1 MVLARLLGRFRL
13 AKAFSQ
19 RKLDAL
25 RRKWQ
30 KLLRL
35 QDWRITSNFVN
46 PEFLKEITGTELAV
60 GACDAHVETKE
71 ARISVLGPE
80 FWSDEDDPREQDVEN
95 TVVHEL
101 WHCHFAA
108 FAPEDKATELQHEQT
123 IEVIT
128 EVMMKLDRG
137 E

>member
-1 MVLARLLGRFRL
+1 M

-19 RKLDAL
+19 RKLDAV

-35 QDWRITSNFVN
+35 QDWRITSKFTTQ
-46 PEFLKEITGTELAV
+46 EFLKELTELDSAV
-60 GACDAHVETKE
+60 GACESFVETKE
-71 ARISVLGPE
+71 AKIHILGPE
-80 FWSDEDDPREQDVEN
+80 HWSEEYDAREQDVEN

-101 WHCHFAA
+101 LHCHFAPFEA
-108 FAPEDKATELQHEQT
+108 EDKATQLQHEQA
-123 IEVIT
+123 IEAIT
-128 EVMMKLDRG
+128 EVIMQLDRG